1 MSAAPDDFSARV
13 RKLELDSQAN
23 TNGLKAHEDVCAER
37 YRHIHEG
44 MAAMRSD
51 NKQTNTYLIGIGLMV
66 IAGLAKLVFFP

>member
-1 MSAAPDDFSARV
+1 
-13 RKLELDSQAN
+13 
-23 TNGLKAHEDVCAER
+23 
-37 YRHIHEG
+37 

>member
-1 MSAAPDDFSARV
+1 MMSTDDFSARV

-23 TNGLKAHEDVCAER
+23 ADGLSAHEDLCAER

-44 MAAMRSD
+44 MAAIRADS
-51 NKQTNTYLIGIGLMV
+51 KQTNMYLIGIGIGL